1 MKSMPVPAAVAAI
14 VVAVLVAGG
23 GGFAAGYRQG
33 VGKGGEVIATLSE
46 GNDVNQAFR
55 QARAAL
61 VDIDAAAGAPPP
73 GARMQLAMALESLGG
88 IALARGPSATCSA
101 AHRDTLQAMSRH
113 LRAHPLPEGSPGAL
127 FVPHALKYCG

>member
-1 MKSMPVPAAVAAI
+1 MKSISVLAAVAAI
-14 VVAVLVAGG
+14 LVAGG
-23 GGFAAGYRQG
+23 GGFAAGYHHG
-33 VGKGGEVIATLSE
+33 VGKGAEVIATLSE

-61 VDIDAAAGAPPP
+61 VDIDAAAGTPPR

-88 IALARGPSATCSA
+88 SALARGTNATCSA
-101 AHRDTLQAMSRH
+101 AHRDTLQALSRH
-113 LRAHPLPEGSPGAL
+113 LQAHPFPEGSPVAQ